1 MAFKLRNKSPL
12 PKVSNSDFFTDN
24 MREGF
29 GAGKYG
35 SYSNPSL
42 NPETYSAIDTNFNT
56 PRSYFDERVSSF
68 NDMKDLYERSNVP
81 DINPDGSIGNTTKPK
96 TSTRTP
102 GASRDLESKIK
113 TAESRG
119 NLKRAARL
127 QGRQDRRI
135 ERQTEGAERI
145 KARQAEKTAEVK
157 KRQKDKTKK
166 SLDTSTDGG
175 NLEIKNDS
183 PNKFLGGIAAAT
195 LGRKS
200 SSGGG
205 FDRAKYERLAQR
217 GGAFGNLAQQV
228 LDQNPVADPTT
239 ASQAQQAA
247 SSIAG
252 ADPNA
257 SMGNIND
264 NPMFSGATID
274 GGAIDQANP
283 FEGKTFK
290 IEPTSPTTMKENET
304 TYDPPTPANM
314 MGNAKPTFSAPVQA
328 SAEAIYG
335 SPAQRQMSMSP
346 LNSYENPQ
354 TVIDRSHGYVASKAA
369 EAFGKIGEELIK
381 KKKGENEDENE

>member
-12 PKVSNSDFFTDN
+12 PKVSDSDFFTDN

-68 NDMKDLYERSNVP
+68 SDMKDLYERSNVP
-81 DINPDGSIGNTTKPK
+81 DINPDGSTGNTTKPK

-113 TAESRG
+113 TAKSRG

-127 QGRQDRRI
+127 EGRQDRRI

-157 KRQKDKTKK
+157 KRQEDKTKK
-166 SLDTSTDGG
+166 SLDTSTDGN
-175 NLEIKNDS
+175 NLQMKNDS
-183 PNKFLGGIAAAT
+183 PNKFMGGIAGAA
-195 LGRKS
+195 GQIGMGNS
-200 SSGGG
+200 SIMSG
-205 FDRAKYERLAQR
+205 FLE
-217 GGAFGNLAQQV
+217 N
-228 LDQNPVADPTT
+228 NT
-239 ASQAQQAA
+239 AYQMAMQPKQAQQATSA
-247 SSIAG
+247 APTTPVAPTADMSAG
-252 ADPNA
+252 AA
-257 SMGNIND
+257 MS
-264 NPMFSGATID
+264 
-274 GGAIDQANP
+274 GGAMDQVNL
-283 FEGKTFK
+283 FEGKTFQ
-290 IEPTSPTTMKENET
+290 I
-304 TYDPPTPANM
+304 TPANM

-335 SPAQRQMSMSP
+335 SPTQRQMSMPKSGSVTQMSP

-381 KKKGENEDENE
+381 KKKGENEDENEQ

>member
-12 PKVSNSDFFTDN
+12 PKVSDSDFFTDK

-42 NPETYSAIDTNFNT
+42 NPETYSAIDTNFNK

-81 DINPDGSIGNTTKPK
+81 DINPDGSTGNTTKTK

-102 GASRDLESKIK
+102 GASPDLESKIK
-113 TAESRG
+113 TAKSRG

-127 QGRQDRRI
+127 EGRQDRRI

-145 KARQAEKTAEVK
+145 KARQAEKTAKVK
-157 KRQKDKTKK
+157 QRQEDKTKK
-166 SLDTSTDGG
+166 SIDTSTDGS
-175 NLEIKNDS
+175 NLLMKNDS
-183 PNKFLGGIAAAT
+183 PNKFLGGLTAGIVGGGARSGGFLSNFLNSS
-195 LGRKS
+195 LGR
-200 SSGGG
+200 
-205 FDRAKYERLAQR
+205 A
-217 GGAFGNLAQQV
+217 AQQV
-228 LDQNPVADPTT
+228 AGPT
-239 ASQAQQAA
+239 QAQQAA
-247 SSIAG
+247 GALGNSTLAAAGQAVAPTADISAG
-252 ADPNA
+252 ATTN
-257 SMGNIND
+257 
-264 NPMFSGATID
+264 
-274 GGAIDQANP
+274 GGTMEQSNP
-283 FEGKTFK
+283 FEGKTFQ
-290 IEPTSPTTMKENET
+290 I
-304 TYDPPTPANM
+304 TPANM

-335 SPAQRQMSMSP
+335 SPMQRQMSMPKSGSVTQMSP